1 MNVISRWCTVFE
13 NSLRMSHYPA
23 LSTNLR
29 YLCSFCISN
38 KTRHCG
44 QIFNHT
50 IFQDWGKCKRSHFFG
65 TTLLLLMFRC
75 LYSASFCSAW
85 RLHGLLLS
93 LKVSGGERETGVL
106 VQLCHVQKSR
116 CWSNRD
122 LHSPLLTA
130 SWEEHSPACCSAQ
143 CATGRRERLW
153 SGWIWV
159 ELERDFATSGQRIEI
174 ERTKKTVS
182 LYFYDCS
189 LFFTA
194 PLRSTIC
201 ATRKSY
207 FCVALT
213 SLRLVYEKRQ
223 RLMMAL
229 QQPVLSLI
237 SAMKKKSLQLYKCR
251 AASKLQSLCRWLF
264 SLSSLAARA

>member
-1 MNVISRWCTVFE
+1 MFLHFCDPGMILRNFYFLVNIKLFSK
-13 NSLRMSHYPA
+13 NSSLFYGSERF
-23 LSTNLR
+23 LSITQQDDFSWEIATLKPCR
-29 YLCSFCISN
+29 YTYRATFLLMTFFMRNFFVKTDFSN
-38 KTRHCG
+38 ELQLTSVLTKTRHFG

-159 ELERDFATSGQRIEI
+159 ELERDFATSGQRIVI
-174 ERTKKTVS
+174 ERTKKKPSACISMIV
-182 LYFYDCS
+182 LYFS
-189 LFFTA
+189 
-194 PLRSTIC
+194 
-201 ATRKSY
+201 
-207 FCVALT
+207 
-213 SLRLVYEKRQ
+213 Q
-223 RLMMAL
+223 RLFA
-229 QQPVLSLI
+229 V
-237 SAMKKKSLQLYKCR
+237 
-251 AASKLQSLCRWLF
+251 QSVRHERVIFVWH
-264 SLSSLAARA
+264 

>member
-1 MNVISRWCTVFE
+1 
-13 NSLRMSHYPA
+13 
-23 LSTNLR
+23 
-29 YLCSFCISN
+29 
-38 KTRHCG
+38 
-44 QIFNHT
+44 
-50 IFQDWGKCKRSHFFG
+50 
-65 TTLLLLMFRC
+65 MFRC

-189 LFFTA
+189 LFFKA

-237 SAMKKKSLQLYKCR
+237 SAMKKKSLQLYKM
-251 AASKLQSLCRWLF
+251 Q
-264 SLSSLAARA
+264 SSLQTPKSL

>member
-13 NSLRMSHYPA
+13 NSLMMSHYPA
-23 LSTNLR
+23 LSINLR
-29 YLCSFCISN
+29 KDICVRFAYWM
-38 KTRHCG
+38 RHFW

-85 RLHGLLLS
+85 RLHGLLS

-116 CWSNRD
+116 GWCNRD

-159 ELERDFATSGQRIEI
+159 ELERDFATSGQRIVI
-174 ERTKKTVS
+174 ERTKKKTPQPV
-182 LYFYDCS
+182 F
-189 LFFTA
+189 LFFIA

-237 SAMKKKSLQLYKCR
+237 SALKQKSLQLYKCR